1 MSEPAPFLAVEE
13 PQQLKAFTDS
23 LRTRL
28 LVILGEKSA
37 TNQQLADEIGEA
49 QAKVLY
55 HLRILLDAGLI
66 RLVDT
71 QIKGGNVEK
80 YYRAVAR
87 TFDLRLTPELR
98 PDFYQSQ
105 LAVLGQELAASAR
118 TWAEQPPFYTARG
131 RKITPQ
137 QAEKFFGELRN
148 FIDTYWTDPHN
159 QSAEPENSDAAATTY
174 YCAALVFRS
183 SRPNE
188 TSDE

>member
-13 PQQLKAFTDS
+13 SQQLKAFTDP

-28 LVILGEKSA
+28 LVILAEKAA

-71 QIKGGNVEK
+71 QVKGGNVEK

-98 PDFYQSQ
+98 PDFYASQ

-118 TWAEQPPFYTARG
+118 TWAESPPFYTARG
-131 RKITPQ
+131 RQVTPA
-137 QAEKFFGELRN
+137 QAEKFFKELRT

-159 QSAEPENSDAAATTY
+159 QPAEPEIQDADTALY

-183 SRPNE
+183 PRPSE
-188 TSDE
+188 